1 MGNGIGIV
9 VGKRV
14 NCYTLLGGGMA
25 QTQDELTVHI
35 DSDVRANAEVF
46 FHSYG
51 LNLSSAIN
59 TLLRE
64 AIAKKKNLLEIE
76 AGLEGKAYVYD
87 AVLAEQWA
95 KEDPDFCKETYKQDP
110 YFNKEEQAE
119 LRRRAKDMD
128 AGINCSVH
136 ELIETD

>member
-1 MGNGIGIV
+1 
-9 VGKRV
+9 
-14 NCYTLLGGGMA
+14 MA

-46 FHSYG
+46 FSGYG
-51 LNLSSAIN
+51 LNLSVAIN
-59 TLLRE
+59 ALLRE
-64 AIAKKKNLLEIE
+64 AIAKKINPLKIDAEIE
-76 AGLEGKAYVYD
+76 GNAHVYD
-87 AVLAEQWA
+87 AGLAEQWA
-95 KEDPDFCKETYKQDP
+95 KEDPDFCKDTYKQDP

-119 LRRRAKDMD
+119 LRRRAKNMD